1 MASAD
6 ENAQLGPKWLF
17 VPVKARNHRREKA
30 PRPQQFHA
38 NNATSPYCQKYCEGG
53 LRSSVSL
60 AERVNS
66 VQFGK
71 EMGCVK
77 YEFGQADI
85 FEISLLPQAT
95 EQPVHFSSNVLGIAE
110 RIGFFTH
117 RDGSELTRP
126 RINVLKQVPMDGAVV
141 CNTKTAV
148 GQRFVRSLSSRDGL
162 ELLQGNSIPEA
173 RQIFQNGSSR
183 IAIGM
188 LERAIHSRALADAPV
203 FADNR
208 LAPLNA

>member
-110 RIGFFTH
+110 RIGFGSVQH
-117 RDGSELTRP
+117 QDGRWAAVRPLAEQSRWP
-126 RINVLKQVPMDGAVV
+126 RIA
-141 CNTKTAV
+141 A
-148 GQRFVRSLSSRDGL
+148 GQLDS
-162 ELLQGNSIPEA
+162 
-173 RQIFQNGSSR
+173 
-183 IAIGM
+183 
-188 LERAIHSRALADAPV
+188 
-203 FADNR
+203 
-208 LAPLNA
+208 

>member
-17 VPVKARNHRREKA
+17 VPLKARNHRREKA

-71 EMGCVK
+71 EVGCVK
-77 YEFGQADI
+77 YEFGQA
-85 FEISLLPQAT
+85 
-95 EQPVHFSSNVLGIAE
+95 
-110 RIGFFTH
+110 
-117 RDGSELTRP
+117 
-126 RINVLKQVPMDGAVV
+126 MDGTVV

-183 IAIGM
+183 IAIGI

-203 FADNR
+203 FADDR